1 MASVYEPKYVMWH
14 EKDFAADAY
23 VSRVM
28 RPLDRHFYRALIIAS
43 CFNSERPYL
52 PNDDAQL
59 WILAD
64 AESLHQWLS
73 HKDVVMHKFA
83 LTQDGQHW
91 QHKRILADW
100 QLMFDAHQKYVERGR
115 KGGLKAGKGRPA
127 APTWPACS
135 SCGETHSPDWTC
147 DHYAQFIEAG
157 IGDGGAGG
165 E

>member
-1 MASVYEPKYVMWH
+1 MASGYEPKYVMWH
-14 EKDFAADAY
+14 EKDFAADTY

-43 CFNSERPYL
+43 CFNSERPFL

-73 HKDVVMHKFA
+73 HKDVVMHKFT
-83 LTQDGQHW
+83 LTQDGEHW

-100 QLMFDAHQKYVERGR
+100 QLMQDAHQKYVERGR
-115 KGGLKAGKGRPA
+115 KGGKKAGKGRPFQ
-127 APTWPACS
+127 PWPACS
-135 SCGETHSPDWTC
+135 TCGKEHSPDWTC
-147 DHYAQFIEAG
+147 ERNADFEACN
-157 IGDGGAGG
+157 A
-165 E
+165 